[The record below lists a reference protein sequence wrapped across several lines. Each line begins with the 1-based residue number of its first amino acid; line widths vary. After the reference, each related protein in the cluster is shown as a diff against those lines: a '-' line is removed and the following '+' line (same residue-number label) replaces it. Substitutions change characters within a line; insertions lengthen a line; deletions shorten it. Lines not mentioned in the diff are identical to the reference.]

1 MYNFVSIEDSNS
13 RPLEQG
19 MRGLFIEE
27 IESGNVEGWV
37 LDASTWT
44 FNTFVIPSNKFVES
58 NAPYL
63 DGTSEFISKDQEWQC
78 SSVRVVFDDVHCSKV
93 TDLRPG
99 DEVAFWG
106 YRSDG

>member
-27 IESGNVEGWV
+27 IESGKVEGWV

-44 FNTFVIPSNKFVES
+44 FNTFEIP
-58 NAPYL
+58 
-63 DGTSEFISKDQEWQC
+63 
-78 SSVRVVFDDVHCSKV
+78 
-93 TDLRPG
+93 
-99 DEVAFWG
+99 
-106 YRSDG
+106 

>member
-1 MYNFVSIEDSNS
+1 MELASTFPSRFGSFKYELFPCDQYYMYNFVSVEDSNS

-44 FNTFVIPSNKFVES
+44 FNTFEIP
-58 NAPYL
+58 
-63 DGTSEFISKDQEWQC
+63 
-78 SSVRVVFDDVHCSKV
+78 
-93 TDLRPG
+93 
-99 DEVAFWG
+99 
-106 YRSDG
+106 